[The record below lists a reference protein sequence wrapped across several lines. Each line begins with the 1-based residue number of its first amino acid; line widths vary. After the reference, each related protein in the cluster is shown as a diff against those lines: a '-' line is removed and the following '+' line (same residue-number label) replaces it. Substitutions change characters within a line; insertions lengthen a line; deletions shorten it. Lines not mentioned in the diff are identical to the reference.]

1 MNCISILYCL
11 SFYDVAAE
19 DNEVYLVNCHR
30 NSNDTI
36 IDLTPLFP
44 NGRLLFFGEFNT
56 FGLSKGGMVAAF

>member
-11 SFYDVAAE
+11 SLYDVVAE

-36 IDLTPLFP
+36 IDLTPYALEIACVIW
-44 NGRLLFFGEFNT
+44 R
-56 FGLSKGGMVAAF
+56 